1 MGPQIQQVSTLRLPT
16 DGLDFLLSLFLGK
29 AIQLFP
35 QKLFL
40 FFVAILRF
48 YAKIA
53 EKGRQVWSIK
63 TCLSTTT
70 KPQTIEWADDVNSLT
85 MQVS

>member
-16 DGLDFLLSLFLGK
+16 DGLDFLLSPFLGR

-40 FFVAILRF
+40 FFCCDFEVLRQDCG
-48 YAKIA
+48 
-53 EKGRQVWSIK
+53 ER
-63 TCLSTTT
+63 STGLVNQDL
-70 KPQTIEWADDVNSLT
+70 PLNNNQTSNN
-85 MQVS
+85 